1 MTMGSSRKI
10 AALAF
15 ALAALLPSG
24 AGAEVVSSSD
34 AGFIVRSEAVVAAPA
49 SEAYNALARH
59 IARWWD
65 PAHTFS
71 GDSRNLSLKAEAGG
85 CFCESL
91 PGGGSVRHL
100 EVVFVSGGKMLRM
113 SGALGP
119 LQGSGLAGSMTWTF
133 AANGDSTKVELA
145 YVVGGYFEGDLREM
159 APLVDSVL
167 SGQLA
172 RFKRFVET
180 GSPELSGRG
189 GNALVAEAW
198 KSDMDRFS
206 RMTALL
212 FPETESWESVAS
224 MPHLDMERFQK
235 DKWSYRMAYLNHSD
249 EKMESPECSFIT
261 RLLYE
266 TQWYDVF
273 RSVDFNGDG
282 VQDII
287 YTGDAKCRE
296 GRITVIWTRLPGTGP
311 RYDAGSWS
319 FLALKMDGTGSGE
332 KRICGVSPGCCGDWI
347 DWYRIRDFAN
357 KSDIAGHRVRHNLD
371 LPGEMTMADDHYVAE
386 KELSLRS
393 SPKKDNSE
401 TDARYSKGAEGTI
414 VAGYID
420 AEGARWGLIVMD
432 QESREYVI
440 GSRES
445 VTAGWIA
452 LGDSAAEK

>member
-1 MTMGSSRKI
+1 MGSSRKI

-15 ALAALLPSG
+15 ALAALLPRG
-24 AGAEVVSSSD
+24 AGAEVVSSSEV
-34 AGFIVRSEAVVAAPA
+34 GFIVRSEAVVAAPA
-49 SEAYNALARH
+49 SEAYNALAMH

-71 GDSRNLSLKAEAGG
+71 GDSRNLSLKAVAGG
-85 CFCESL
+85 CFCETL
-91 PGGGSVRHL
+91 PGSGSVRHL
-100 EVVFVSGGKMLRM
+100 EVVYVSGGKMLRM

-133 AANGDSTKVELA
+133 AASGDSTKVELA
-145 YVVGGYFEGDLREM
+145 YAVGGYFEGDLREM

-172 RFKRFVET
+172 RFKLFVET
-180 GSPELSGRG
+180 GSPEPGGRG
-189 GNALVAEAW
+189 ENALVAEAL
-198 KSDMDRFS
+198 KSDMDRFD

-212 FPETESWESVAS
+212 FPQTKSWESVAS
-224 MPHLDMERFQK
+224 LPSVDMERFQK
-235 DKWSYRMAYLNHSD
+235 DKWAYRMAFLNHSD
-249 EKMESPECSFIT
+249 EKMESPDCSFIT

-266 TQWYDVF
+266 TRWEDVF
-273 RSVDFNGDG
+273 RSVDYNGDG

-296 GRITVIWTRLPGTGP
+296 GRITVIWTRLPGRGLK
-311 RYDAGSWS
+311 YDARSWS

-332 KRICGVSPGCCGDWI
+332 KRICGVAPGCCGDWI
-347 DWYRIRDFAN
+347 DYYRIRDFADE
-357 KSDIAGHRVRHNLD
+357 SDIAEHRVRHNLE
-371 LPGEMTMADDHYVAE
+371 LSGEMTRTDEHYVAE

-393 SPKKDNSE
+393 SPKRDNSE
-401 TDARYSKGAEGTI
+401 TDAKYSKGAEGTI
-414 VAGYID
+414 VVEYID

-432 QESREYVI
+432 QKSLEYVI

-452 LGDSAAEK
+452 LGESAGGKK